1 MNHYSPCTMFPSK
14 SCTHISEKAF
24 ANCTNKSRNTN
35 SHLIKNL
42 IADLDNVVSSAADYR
57 EDYLQSD
64 SQYPLENVNQESSCV
79 SLKPS
84 TVFDSRSWFDQR
96 EPLTEVF
103 CESPEQYQSFSQGI
117 ESGEEADFAKSPKL
131 FDCANLPSKVNSQD
145 GAESSSKLKFSYN
158 SDRKRCFGSS
168 APLEERNG
176 RFLPYPSPISSDD
189 SLKNCRV
196 SATRKR
202 TSGMRTKYQK
212 YEGLSNFSASPDLIS
227 EIVSFEDENPSSEKR
242 KAKSLSTQKVRRNN
256 PSDVKSETENV
267 HDSVSAVKIDFLLHV
282 DEKEWLERKKDL
294 EKAVEQRKQVF
305 IQGGFAETSGKAFE
319 PNEQSIEKKPVP
331 NRWVWYMRLS
341 TDYDKMKGT
350 KVPVGGPAGYLKYGW
365 DRLGP
370 IGKQPYQELADIYSA
385 QRQKFMIENGIEEE
399 VVKKSRSKTSEK
411 NLGEAQ
417 QVSALEGEKEQDD
430 LKFSSNNF
438 LQPLQSVERPRTPP
452 CPLESCSV
460 RDENLKDFFFMHSN
474 FPVEETQTSYESMK
488 PALLGSPLFL
498 KVTPEINGPTTMNI
512 PFIPSYLQSPEFL
525 TDFFTTMENQD
536 LVFADPFIQ
545 ERIEHGTPA
554 GPLSSPNSSL
564 SSTPRDFSSC
574 QVQPTWSNGTQ
585 FSPVSQQPI
594 FFDFSASL
602 ATPSDLASLSTPEIN
617 SFFSPVPFQAYQTI
631 PRDQS
636 IKSEKQ
642 V

>member
-417 QVSALEGEKEQDD
+417 QVSALE
-430 LKFSSNNF
+430 
-438 LQPLQSVERPRTPP
+438 
-452 CPLESCSV
+452 
-460 RDENLKDFFFMHSN
+460 
-474 FPVEETQTSYESMK
+474 VEETQTSYESMK

-617 SFFSPVPFQAYQTI
+617 SFFSPVPFQAYETI
-631 PRDQS
+631 PRDRFLQES
-636 IKSEKQ
+636 LFEGEERYEDDALLGNY
-642 V
+642 